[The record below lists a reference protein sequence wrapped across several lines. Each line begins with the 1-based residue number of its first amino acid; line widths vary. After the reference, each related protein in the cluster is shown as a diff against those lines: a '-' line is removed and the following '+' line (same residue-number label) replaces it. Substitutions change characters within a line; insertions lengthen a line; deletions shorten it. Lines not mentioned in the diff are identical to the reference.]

1 MDLKF
6 ILISAAFFF
15 LGLFAG
21 SFFNVL
27 IYKIPRKLH
36 IFKPYCICFACG
48 QPMQLIACFPI
59 LAYIFRKSKCSNC
72 GQKVAIKSVIHVL
85 LTGLLYLLTY
95 IVFGLSINTITGLIL
110 TGILLVVS
118 FIDWEF
124 MIIPNIIVLPFTLVG
139 LMLSTLNIALINPTK
154 WWLPLA
160 FCTGSFAFML
170 IIHLIYPKGMGM
182 GDVKLALMLG
192 AFLVKN
198 VIAGLFLGFLI
209 GSIAGIIFIV
219 FKKKT
224 LKAYI
229 PFGPFISIGG
239 LIAFFAGNYISGWF
253 TGFF

>member
-1 MDLKF
+1 MGLKYIF
-6 ILISAAFFF
+6 ISIAFFF

-21 SFFNVL
+21 SFLNLL
-27 IYKIPRKLH
+27 IYKIPIKLH
-36 IFKPYCICFACG
+36 IFKPYCICFSCR
-48 QPMQLIACFPI
+48 QPMPLVAGFPI
-59 LAYIFRKSKCSNC
+59 LAYIFRNSKCRNC
-72 GQKVAIKSVIHVL
+72 GQKVPIQSIIHVL

-95 IVFGLSINTITGLIL
+95 IIFGFSINTIISIIL
-110 TGILLVVS
+110 TSILLVVS

-124 MIIPNIIVLPFTLVG
+124 MIIPNILVLPFTLVG
-139 LMLSTLNIALINPTK
+139 LALSTLNIALGNPAK

-160 FCTGSFAFML
+160 FCAGSFVFML

-209 GSIAGIIFIV
+209 GSIAGIVFII

-239 LIAFFAGNYISGWF
+239 LIAFFAGNYISGWYA
-253 TGFF
+253 GFF

>member
-36 IFKPYCICFACG
+36 IFRPYCICFSCMR
-48 QPMQLIACFPI
+48 PMPPIACFPI
-59 LAYIFRKSKCSNC
+59 LAYIFRNSKCSNC
-72 GQKVAIKSVIHVL
+72 GKKVPIQSIIHEL
-85 LTGLLYLLTY
+85 LAGLLYLLTY
-95 IVFGLSINTITGLIL
+95 SIFGLSINTVTGIIL
-110 TGILLVVS
+110 TSILLVVS

-139 LMLSTLNIALINPTK
+139 LILSTLNITLVNPAK

-160 FCTGSFAFML
+160 FCAGSFAFML
-170 IIHLIYPKGMGM
+170 IVHLIYPKGMGM

-198 VIAGLFLGFLI
+198 VITGLFLGFLI
-209 GSIAGIIFIV
+209 GSIAGIIFIL

>member
-1 MDLKF
+1 MYLKF

-36 IFKPYCICFACG
+36 IFRPYCICFSCG
-48 QPMQLIACFPI
+48 QPMARIACFPI
-59 LAYIFRKSKCSNC
+59 LAYIFRKSKCCNC
-72 GQKVAIKSVIHVL
+72 GQKAPIKSIIHVL
-85 LTGLLYLLTY
+85 LAGLLYLLTY
-95 IVFGLSINTITGLIL
+95 IIFGLSINTVTSLIL

-139 LMLSTLNIALINPTK
+139 LILSTLNIALGNPAK

-160 FCTGSFAFML
+160 FCAGSFAFML

-209 GSIAGIIFIV
+209 GSIAGIIFIL

-229 PFGPFISIGG
+229 PFGPFLSIGG

-253 TGFF
+253 AGFF

>member
-1 MDLKF
+1 MDLEF

-15 LGLFAG
+15 LGLFTG

-27 IYKIPRKLH
+27 IYKVPRKLH
-36 IFKPYCICFACG
+36 IFRPYCMCFSCG
-48 QPMQLIACFPI
+48 QPMQRIASFPI
-59 LAYIFRKSKCSNC
+59 LAYISRKSKCCNC
-72 GQKVAIKSVIHVL
+72 GKKVPIKSIILVL

-95 IVFGLSINTITGLIL
+95 IIFGLSINTVTGLIL
-110 TGILLVVS
+110 TGILFVVS

-139 LMLSTLNIALINPTK
+139 LILSTLNIALGNSSK

-160 FCTGSFAFML
+160 FCAGSFAFML
-170 IIHLIYPKGMGM
+170 VIHLIYPKGMGM

-209 GSIAGIIFIV
+209 GSIAGIIFV
-219 FKKKT
+219 LFKKKT

>member
-6 ILISAAFFF
+6 ILISTAFFL

-27 IYKIPRKLH
+27 IYKIPRKLL
-36 IFKPYCICFACG
+36 IFRPYCVCFSCG
-48 QPMQLIACFPI
+48 TPMSHIASFPI
-59 LAYIFRKSKCSNC
+59 LAYVFRKSKCSNC
-72 GQKVAIKSVIHVL
+72 GKKVLIKNIFHVL

-95 IVFGLSINTITGLIL
+95 VVFGLSINTITGLIL

-139 LMLSTLNIALINPTK
+139 LILSTLNVSLGNPAK
-154 WWLPLA
+154 WWMPLA
-160 FCTGSFAFML
+160 FCAGSFTFML

-209 GSIAGIIFIV
+209 GSISGIIFIL

-224 LKAYI
+224 LKAYM

>member
-15 LGLFAG
+15 FGLFAG
-21 SFFNVL
+21 GFFNIL

-36 IFKPYCICFACG
+36 IFRPYCICFSCR
-48 QPMQLIACFPI
+48 QSLPLIACFPI
-59 LAYIFRKSKCSNC
+59 LASIFRSSKCINC
-72 GQKVAIKSVIHVL
+72 GKKFPIQSILYEL
-85 LTGLLYLLTY
+85 LAGLLYLLTY
-95 IVFGLSINTITGLIL
+95 NIFGLSINTITGIIL
-110 TGILLVVS
+110 SSILLVVS

-139 LMLSTLNIALINPTK
+139 LILSTLNIALVTPAK

-160 FCTGSFAFML
+160 FCAGSFTFML
-170 IIHLIYPKGMGM
+170 IVHLIYPKGMGM

-198 VIAGLFLGFLI
+198 VIAGLFFGFLI
-209 GSIAGIIFIV
+209 GSIAGIIFIL

-239 LIAFFAGNYISGWF
+239 LIAFFAGNYISGWYAGLF
-253 TGFF
+253 

>member
-6 ILISAAFFF
+6 ILISCAFFF
-15 LGLFAG
+15 SGLAVG
-21 SFFNVL
+21 SFLNVL

-36 IFKPYCICFACG
+36 IFRPYCICFSCRH
-48 QPMQLIACFPI
+48 PLPLIASFPI
-59 LAYIFRKSKCSNC
+59 LAYIFRNSRCGNC
-72 GQKVAIKSVIHVL
+72 GQKVPVQSIIHEL
-85 LTGLLYLLTY
+85 LTGMLYLLTY
-95 IVFGLSINTITGLIL
+95 IIFGLSLNTVIGIIL

-124 MIIPNIIVLPFTLVG
+124 MLIPNIIVLPFTLVG
-139 LMLSTLNIALINPTK
+139 LVLTTLSIALVNPAR

-160 FCTGSFAFML
+160 FCAGSFAFML
-170 IIHLIYPKGMGM
+170 IVHLIYPKGMGM

-209 GSIAGIIFIV
+209 GSIAGIIFIIL
-219 FKKKT
+219 KKKT

-239 LIAFFAGNYISGWF
+239 LIAFFAGNYISGWYA
-253 TGFF
+253 GFF